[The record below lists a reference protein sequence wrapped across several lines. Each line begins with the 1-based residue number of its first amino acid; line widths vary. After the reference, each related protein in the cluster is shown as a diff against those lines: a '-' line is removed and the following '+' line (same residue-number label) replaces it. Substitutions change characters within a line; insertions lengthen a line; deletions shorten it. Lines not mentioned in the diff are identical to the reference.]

1 MTWGEVQFSYWINIL
16 FLKAPSN
23 ATREQSGEDDCGHI
37 REGDGG
43 KGIVVQLWQR
53 EHGPLA
59 ERDKHLGEVEE
70 EEHDGDGDAQNA
82 PAQDHVHCQ
91 IIFRPATKAQHKIDC
106 VHSSKI
112 PQDRIRPLFPFF
124 NIVYLS
130 LSAST

>member
-82 PAQDHVHCQ
+82 PAQDHVHRQ
-91 IIFRPATKAQHKIDC
+91 IIFRPVTKARHNQENLKLIVCTALRFHKVQEYDPC
-106 VHSSKI
+106 LSS
-112 PQDRIRPLFPFF
+112 
-124 NIVYLS
+124 
-130 LSAST
+130 